1 MWSNKQHYYPLQKMV
16 DDVPSIDKKGHK
28 KEKKH
33 KRESKEEMPS
43 LATTVNTQ
51 TSPDFTPEELL
62 TELGFDLSR
71 TAPTATSISAV
82 DEKNDLNVCL
92 FLRCNLA
99 EFHAQSNMDWYIKYP
114 MSPCGLFSHKG
125 YFQSYME
132 ALIKK
137 VHAV

>member
-1 MWSNKQHYYPLQKMV
+1 
-16 DDVPSIDKKGHK
+16 
-28 KEKKH
+28 
-33 KRESKEEMPS
+33 MPS

-51 TSPDFTPEELL
+51 TSPDFIPEELL

-71 TAPTATSISAV
+71 TARTATSPWQWMK
-82 DEKNDLNVCL
+82 KNDLTVCL